1 MTREKAKIVG
11 GNTVSARLYSHLTNG
26 SLKMQISDSYFRER
40 LEAWQDVNRD
50 MGDRFA
56 AVIEQRDE
64 LAVALQR
71 ILDADGGETILGEIA
86 RAALAKVQS

>member
-1 MTREKAKIVG
+1 
-11 GNTVSARLYSHLTNG
+11 
-26 SLKMQISDSYFRER
+26 MQISDSYFRER